1 MLTMNSYRGPGLPH
15 SGHGYGPDSASTRT
29 TTRCP
34 FMSTSPPG
42 TGHGAVSPKSARYS
56 SMSRIAPIL
65 LDRSIATRTFYPH
78 CSLKSRFYV

>member
-65 LDRSIATRTFYPH
+65 LDRSIATPTFYPH
-78 CSLKSRFYV
+78 CSLKSRFYF